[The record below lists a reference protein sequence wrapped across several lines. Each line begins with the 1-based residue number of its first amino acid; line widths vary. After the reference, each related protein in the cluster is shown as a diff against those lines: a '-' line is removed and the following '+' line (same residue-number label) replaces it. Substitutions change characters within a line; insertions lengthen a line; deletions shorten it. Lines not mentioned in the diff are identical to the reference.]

1 MGLFDAFSSSKGE
14 SNARMGYQLQAQA
27 LKKGKKEGIGYLS
40 AADAQATP
48 YLTDAQANY
57 KNLQGQQQAGY
68 DMYQNS
74 LGLNGQAGYDAA
86 QGAFHQGPGYQFA
99 LDQANQN
106 VLRNQASL
114 GALNGGNTLMAL
126 SDRAQQLQNLEFG
139 NWQDRLKGFDPMRG
153 AEGYGSLAQNLAQ
166 LKYNI
171 GVGKS
176 GVATD
181 MQSKLADAGYNLYG
195 NINNAQNTANSNL
208 WGAILGAGKIG
219 ASIYGA

>member
-1 MGLFDAFSSSKGE
+1 MSIFDAFSPSKGQQYAG
-14 SNARMGYQLQAQA
+14 NARQEEKQI
-27 LKKGKKEGIGYLS
+27 LKKGKKEGIGYYTQ
-40 AADAQATP
+40 ADAQATP

-139 NWQDRLKGFDPMRG
+139 NWQNRLAGFNPMQG
-153 AEGYGSLAQNLAQ
+153 AEGYGNLAQ
-166 LKYNI
+166 SLANLKYNI
-171 GVGKS
+171 NAGKS
-176 GVATD
+176 GIAQD
-181 MQSKLADAGYNLYG
+181 FAKAQAASAGDYWSNM
-195 NINNAQNTANSNL
+195 NSANNTANSNL
-208 WGAILGAGKIG
+208 WGAILGG
-219 ASIYGA
+219 ASAAAGIYGA